1 MRGAILLLL
10 PLFVS
15 AWESHAAAQGAVV
28 RESDRLS
35 PGYQAYQRA
44 NELFVAKKFPESLN
58 AIDEALRLD
67 PKLVPALTLKAKL
80 AMAINRFD
88 VARQSLEQA
97 LASDPTSAYAQFLYG
112 FEAYLT
118 NDLQLALPRLEKA
131 RKLNPADPRCALY
144 LGLTY
149 ESLGRTTDA
158 LTLYQEAVRLERS
171 SGQAQTETL
180 LTGSRLLL
188 LLGRLD
194 DAERWIRQALELA
207 PNSRDVHF
215 ELARLLL
222 TKGNAGPAANEGE
235 TALRLSAGDVTDV
248 QVHYLLV
255 RAWQQSG
262 DLKRSRNHAEAIR
275 ALETTVQK

>member
-10 PLFVS
+10 PLFVT
-15 AWESHAAAQGAVV
+15 AWVSHAAAQGAVV
-28 RESDRLS
+28 RESDRRS
-35 PGYQAYQRA
+35 PGYAAYQKA

-58 AIDEALRLD
+58 AIDDALRLD

-80 AMAINRFD
+80 AMTINRFD

-171 SGQAQTETL
+171 SGQVQTETL
-180 LTGSRLLL
+180 LTGSRLLI
-188 LLGRLD
+188 LLGRLE

-222 TKGNAGPAANEGE
+222 TKGNAGQAANEGE
-235 TALRLSAGDVTDV
+235 TALRLSGGDVTDM
-248 QVHYLLV
+248 QVHYFLI

-262 DLKRSRNHAEAIR
+262 DPKRARSHADAIR
-275 ALETTVQK
+275 ALETTIQK